1 MPVRAVLCNAAV
13 TRLSTF
19 ADALHPKISL
29 RGHLLPHS
37 IALSMPLLPGSG
49 CDLLGLLLAWGHL
62 WLQLVQ
68 LSGLGRWVRQ
78 LWSCRH
84 CACGKASSAH
94 LHPYHKLLST
104 FNGENMVTLEC
115 NVYIRPQA

>member
-1 MPVRAVLCNAAV
+1 MLAIDAGNNCWPQQGALPRICFPVFGAQCVYASKVLRAGLANREALIVPVRAVLCNAAV

-49 CDLLGLLLAWGHL
+49 CDLLGLLLAW
-62 WLQLVQ
+62 
-68 LSGLGRWVRQ
+68 
-78 LWSCRH
+78 
-84 CACGKASSAH
+84 
-94 LHPYHKLLST
+94 
-104 FNGENMVTLEC
+104 
-115 NVYIRPQA
+115 

>member
-1 MPVRAVLCNAAV
+1 MFPSFWCPMCVCQQGAAGRLANREALIVPVRAVLCNAAV

-49 CDLLGLLLAWGHL
+49 CDLLGLLLAW
-62 WLQLVQ
+62 
-68 LSGLGRWVRQ
+68 
-78 LWSCRH
+78 
-84 CACGKASSAH
+84 
-94 LHPYHKLLST
+94 
-104 FNGENMVTLEC
+104 
-115 NVYIRPQA
+115 